1 MAFHFF
7 VEAFSLADVPF
18 ETVTLTEAVPIT
30 VEFAAYAVAEIECD
44 PFDTA
49 VEFQLKVEG
58 GVEAK

>member
-1 MAFHFF
+1 M
-7 VEAFSLADVPF
+7 ADVPF

-30 VEFAAYAVAEIECD
+30 VEFAAYAVAVIECD
-44 PFDTA
+44 PFDTV